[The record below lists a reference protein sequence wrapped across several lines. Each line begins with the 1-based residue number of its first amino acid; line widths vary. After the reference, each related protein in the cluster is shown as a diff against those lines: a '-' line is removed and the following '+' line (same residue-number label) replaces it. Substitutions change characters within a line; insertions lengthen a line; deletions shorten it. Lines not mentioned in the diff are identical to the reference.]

1 MNEAAE
7 DPRVRRTLQ
16 AARQAIFSLMTE
28 RRYDDIRVADIIER
42 AGVARS
48 TFYEHFA
55 GKDDAVVKCM
65 AFLLGIL
72 AGCVDEASNEAE
84 VRRTLEHFWENR
96 RLARPLLVGRPHG
109 RIARSLADL
118 IATRLSAIKG
128 TSRLAPRLVAAQLSE
143 GMLALLVG
151 WLLGE
156 ASASTEA
163 LASMMRASAQASVR
177 LLFDPAGNPVRPP
190 TGAARP

>member
-1 MNEAAE
+1 M
-7 DPRVRRTLQ
+7 
-16 AARQAIFSLMTE
+16 ARDAPDKAGVSSS
-28 RRYDDIRVADIIER
+28 IER
-42 AGVARS
+42 FVARS

-65 AFLLGIL
+65 GFLLGIL
-72 AGCVDEASNEAE
+72 ARCVDEVGNEE
-84 VRRTLEHFWENR
+84 ELRRALEHFWENR
-96 RLARPLLVGRPHG
+96 RLARPLFVGRPHA
-109 RIARSLADL
+109 RIARALADL

-128 TSRLAPRLVAAQLSE
+128 TPRLAPRLVAMQLSE

-151 WLLGE
+151 WLTGD

-177 LLFDPAGNPVRPP
+177 LLFDPSRYPVRRP
-190 TGAARP
+190 TGAARR